1 MTRQNINTGTS
12 ANDGTGDT
20 LRSAGTKINANF
32 TEIYNFLGADGDS
45 STLASRV
52 KFQDSAV
59 VFEGLS
65 ADAHET
71 RVFATNPT
79 QDNVINLPDS
89 SGDIILTVA
98 AQTLTNKTVNLA
110 KNTLT
115 GTTALFN
122 TALSDGSFTTIAGT
136 ETLTNKTLT
145 APIINNPKLSGGASL
160 NDANNNEL
168 IKFTQTAGAI
178 NEITI
183 ANGIFN
189 TDPTISATGDS
200 SNINLMLAGKGT
212 GAVELAKAA
221 YSSQTITA
229 NGAASPNHTL
239 IIGNKGSG
247 GTLAVSLAAGTTV
260 GEHKIFTNKG
270 SETMAVTPAGGTFAH
285 GTSFSLVQNRSTE
298 CIWDGA
304 DWFLLGFGMRDSSAG
319 GITIS

>member
-20 LRSAGTKINANF
+20 LRNAGTKINANF
-32 TEIYNFLGADGDS
+32 IELYNFLGDAGDS
-45 STLASRV
+45 STLATQI
-52 KFQDSAV
+52 KFQNDAI
-59 VFEGLS
+59 VFEGTS

-71 RVFATNPT
+71 RLFATNAT

-89 SGDIILTVA
+89 SGDVILTVA

-122 TALSDGSFTTIAGT
+122 TALSDGSFTTLAGT

-145 APIINNPKLSGGASL
+145 TPVINNPKLAAGASL
-160 NDANNNEL
+160 NDSNNNQL
-168 IKFTQTAGAI
+168 IKFTQTAGAV

-183 ANGIFN
+183 ANGIFD

-200 SNINLMLAGKGT
+200 SNVNLMLAGKGS
-212 GAVELAKAA
+212 GAVEIAKAA
-221 YSSQTITA
+221 YSSQTITS

-247 GTLAVSLAAGTTV
+247 GTLACLQSL
-260 GEHKIFTNKG
+260 NDG
-270 SETMAVTPAGGTFAH
+270 ST
-285 GTSFSLVQNRSTE
+285 
-298 CIWDGA
+298 
-304 DWFLLGFGMRDSSAG
+304 
-319 GITIS
+319 